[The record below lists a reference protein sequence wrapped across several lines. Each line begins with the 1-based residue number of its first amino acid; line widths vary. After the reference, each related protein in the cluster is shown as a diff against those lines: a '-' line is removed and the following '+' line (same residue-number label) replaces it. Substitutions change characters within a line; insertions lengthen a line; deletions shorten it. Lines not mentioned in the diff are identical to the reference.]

1 MQVVE
6 ICTFRAPAEVEEVDL
21 KGFEVEA
28 VDGPVGKVT
37 EASYELGS
45 SWLVVETGLPV
56 LGKKVLLPAGVIEQ
70 INPDERKIY
79 TDRTRDEIKAAPE
92 HDPSG
97 YRDQEVRL
105 AMADYYSGFY
115 R

>member
-1 MQVVE
+1 MATLE
-6 ICTFRAPAEVEEVDL
+6 ICNFRAPAEVEEVDL

-28 VDGPVGKVT
+28 ADGDVGKVT

-45 SWLVVETGLPV
+45 SWLVVDTGPWV
-56 LGKKVLLPAGVIEQ
+56 VGRKVLLPAGVIERIDQ
-70 INPDERKIY
+70 EERKIHV
-79 TDRTRDEIKAAPE
+79 DRTRDEIKAAPE

-105 AMADYYSGFY
+105 ALADYYAALY
-115 R
+115 A

>member
-1 MQVVE
+1 MPE
-6 ICTFRAPAEVEEVDL
+6 IEIWAFRAGGEVEEVDL
-21 KGFEVEA
+21 DGFEVEA

-45 SWLVVETGLPV
+45 SWLVVDTGPPV
-56 LGKKVLLPAGVIEQ
+56 LGRKVLLPAGVIEQ
-70 INPDERKIY
+70 IDAGERKLHV
-79 TDRTRDEIKAAPE
+79 DRTREEIKAAPE

-105 AMADYYSGFY
+105 ALADYYAGFY
-115 R
+115 E